1 MRKQLNTSRN
11 QGGAVLLISLIMLLV
26 TTFIGFSSM
35 ETSNLEA
42 KMASSREMKEM
53 TFQSA
58 EAAIELAIEDE
69 ILISDAFVAEVNGT
83 SNWPKKSYA
92 LKDTKMASAIEARFI
107 SQGHLPGDTV
117 VSGKGGFTG
126 YYYEI
131 ESSAS
136 RTDSNVDSVHT
147 QGIFMRQ
154 ASL

>member
-1 MRKQLNTSRN
+1 MRKQLHTSRN
-11 QGGAVLLISLIMLLV
+11 QRGAVLLISLIMLLV

-58 EAAIELAIEDE
+58 EAAIEFAIEDE
-69 ILISDAFVAEVNGT
+69 ILISDAYVAEVTGT
-83 SNWPKKSYA
+83 NNWPNKAYA
-92 LKDTKMASAIEARFI
+92 LKDLKMASGVEARFLT
-107 SQGHLPGDTV
+107 QGHLPGDTV
-117 VSGKGGFTG
+117 VKGKGGFTG

-131 ESSAS
+131 ESTAS
-136 RTDSNVDSVHT
+136 RSDSTIESVHH